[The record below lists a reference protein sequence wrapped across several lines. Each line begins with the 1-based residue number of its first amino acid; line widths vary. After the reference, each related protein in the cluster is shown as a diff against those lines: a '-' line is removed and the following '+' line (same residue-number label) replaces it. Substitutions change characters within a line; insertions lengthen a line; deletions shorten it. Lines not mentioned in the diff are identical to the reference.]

1 MMNSINFAYCIQK
14 ASNIGST
21 KFHNICDQ
29 TVNVVPWG
37 SLDWFAFIIPAT
49 AMVAVVGFATVALG
63 SIAYEAYKMNKAY
76 NKLKK
81 SIKITSK

>member
-1 MMNSINFAYCIQK
+1 MNSINFAYCIQK
-14 ASNIGST
+14 AFNIGST

-49 AMVAVVGFATVALG
+49 IMVTVAGFAIAVLG
-63 SIAYEAYKMNKAY
+63 GIAYEAYKMNKAY
-76 NKLKK
+76 RKLKK